1 MKKRGFV
8 FGCIVVL
15 MCGCQFTI
23 TAAPPMAYSII
34 NHFAVGGEGGWDFCA
49 LDDATGRLFISH
61 ETQVQVVDV
70 STGKQIG
77 AISDTKGVHG
87 IAFAPEVNKAYIS
100 NGKDTSVSVID
111 LKSLVLIKKV
121 HVTGTGPDA
130 IVYESFSHSMVVF
143 NGKSD
148 NATVIDVKTDK
159 VTATIALEGKPE
171 SAASDGAGLLY
182 DNYEDKNQVA
192 VINMKSMKVE
202 KKWPV
207 APGEAPSA
215 MAIDNQNHRLFI
227 GCGNKMMVVMDAING
242 KVITSLPIGDHVDAA
257 CFDSSTGLI
266 FFSNGEG
273 NITVIESEKKDDYEV
288 AQTVMT
294 QKGAKTIAMSA
305 KTHHLYLPAAEYNAA
320 PAPTTENPKP
330 KAKVKPGTFVILDVA
345 PAAGK

>member
-1 MKKRGFV
+1 
-8 FGCIVVL
+8 
-15 MCGCQFTI
+15 
-23 TAAPPMAYSII
+23 
-34 NHFAVGGEGGWDFCA
+34 
-49 LDDATGRLFISH
+49 
-61 ETQVQVVDV
+61 
-70 STGKQIG
+70 
-77 AISDTKGVHG
+77 
-87 IAFAPEVNKAYIS
+87 
-100 NGKDTSVSVID
+100 
-111 LKSLVLIKKV
+111 
-121 HVTGTGPDA
+121 
-130 IVYESFSHSMVVF
+130 
-143 NGKSD
+143 
-148 NATVIDVKTDK
+148 
-159 VTATIALEGKPE
+159 
-171 SAASDGAGLLY
+171 
-182 DNYEDKNQVA
+182 
-192 VINMKSMKVE
+192 
-202 KKWPV
+202 
-207 APGEAPSA
+207 

-273 NITVIESEKKDDYEV
+273 NITVIESEKKDNYEV